1 MGLILAKMPIYLL
14 EAAKALAGKLYLYS
28 LINYQYLYTERCLVC
43 QIVVSLKKALFGRAV
58 RPRLSG

>member
-1 MGLILAKMPIYLL
+1 MPIYLL

-58 RPRLSG
+58 RLRLSG